1 MQGITYKKPHLD
13 GRMCCS
19 KPVELFSIDSAF
31 PDVQADNFI
40 AANHPYTIREWYR
53 GAPSPGSSKTI
64 SKF

>member
-40 AANHPYTIREWYR
+40 AAN
-53 GAPSPGSSKTI
+53 SPLYHQRMV
-64 SKF
+64 